1 MLIPSNIPILLQL
14 VFQSYR
20 EYHAD
25 IYPETNG
32 LESAMGPADWWAG
45 SDTPVPKINL
55 DPKKRPKVDLL
66 VFQDKLL
73 SERPLNKKVTK
84 SADSSNGHS
93 NGFSSNGKA
102 SSVNKEA
109 DNVRI

>member
-1 MLIPSNIPILLQL
+1 
-14 VFQSYR
+14 
-20 EYHAD
+20 
-25 IYPETNG
+25 
-32 LESAMGPADWWAG
+32 MGPADWWAG

-102 SSVNKEA
+102 STVNKEA
-109 DNVRI
+109 DNVRIKNVCCQTAFGQLINRRDLNNRLQ